1 MNNRHEPSFHSILP
15 GFITVI
21 LMACTVIPVPS
32 HANTMTVNPEMSLD
46 SGDYGS
52 GDTIT
57 TYSMSITGSY
67 NFASKWTLSL
77 TAVPYIHQNETYT
90 DVVLVHGR
98 PVHHEDPTG
107 LNPHHPDTHPQ
118 LPQLPQALTP
128 TDMLPSSATTPRDY
142 ITNLPQP
149 SSQVQVPAEAASKIP
164 SSSIPV
170 PSLTK
175 AGQSA
180 DKSTVSTQGTSN
192 AATSTTPSA
201 ATQTKT
207 VAGEEY
213 IEQQIKRHGSA
224 SGVGD
229 CFVNLSYQILAQDET
244 KPELSLH
251 GGIKLPTADE
261 DKGLGTGE
269 VDYLVGLGLSK
280 EMVGWFFFGGLDY
293 NILGDPDYYELDN
306 YISGYLG
313 AGTPILPMLG
323 MNLQLTYA
331 QAPTDFSDDSLALR
345 LDLNYYL
352 EKLGTLTA
360 GLQKGLSDGSPDYSV
375 IIGYSIS
382 F

>member
-1 MNNRHEPSFHSILP
+1 MNNIEKSSRRGILP
-15 GFITVI
+15 GLITAFI
-21 LMACTVIPVPS
+21 MACTVIPVLS
-32 HANTMTVNPEMSLD
+32 QANTTTINPEMSLD

-52 GDTIT
+52 GDTIN

-90 DVVLVHGR
+90 DVVLVNGR
-98 PVHHEDPTG
+98 PIHHEDPTG

-118 LPQLPQALTP
+118 LLQPHTP
-128 TDMLPSSATTPRDY
+128 TDMLPSATTPGDY
-142 ITNLPQP
+142 LANLPQP
-149 SSQVQVPAEAASKIP
+149 AAQVQISSEAASKIP
-164 SSSIPV
+164 TQSIPT
-170 PSLTK
+170 PTLTK
-175 AGQSA
+175 AIQSTE
-180 DKSTVSTQGTSN
+180 KSTASTQQISTVPTS
-192 AATSTTPSA
+192 ATSSP
-201 ATQTKT
+201 ATQTES
-207 VAGEEY
+207 VAGKQQY
-213 IEQQIKRHGSA
+213 VEQQIKRHGSA

-229 CFVNLSYQILAQDET
+229 CFVNLSYQILEQDET
-244 KPELSLH
+244 KPEISLH

-269 VDYLVGLGLSK
+269 VDYLVGMGLNK
-280 EMVGWFFFGGLDY
+280 EIAGWFFFGGLDY

-323 MNLQLTYA
+323 MNLQLSYA

-345 LDLNYYL
+345 FDLNYYL

-360 GLQKGLSDGSPDYSV
+360 GFQKGLSDGSPDYS
-375 IIGYSIS
+375 IIVGYSIS